1 MTDDTQ
7 QRQGGRRDLAA
18 VDTAAVEVVKDE
30 LARGRMKAFLGRYA
44 DDITA
49 VAPRHVPPQAF
60 LGLAA
65 AYVRRSPDL
74 RNAAAVNPGSL
85 VLALRECAA
94 LGHLPMPKTYALVA
108 FRSKNAPG
116 GWQIQGI
123 ESYHG
128 VVDRMF
134 RAGGVRAVHCEV
146 VREHDPV
153 ARFQRGRMALP
164 LHEYDEFATPAE
176 RGALKA
182 VYAWAELQSGALSAV
197 AWLNR
202 YAVARRRASSHANA
216 DRFWGRGFDVA
227 TEVREL
233 LPEGEGPN
241 TEAMWRKS
249 ALLELE
255 TWVPTSA
262 EYRWE
267 VAQSTAARDLPTR
280 DGYQEPLPEQDQLA
294 GTVDAEV
301 VDTTEADRP

>member
-1 MTDDTQ
+1 MTDTPQ
-7 QRQGGRRDLAA
+7 ATRPAGGRDMAA
-18 VDTAAVEVVKDE
+18 VDAAAVEVVRDE
-30 LARGRMKAFLGRYA
+30 LARGRMAAFLGRYA
-44 DDITA
+44 DDITS
-49 VAPRHVPPQAF
+49 VAPKHVPPEAF

-74 RNAAAVNPGSL
+74 RQAAAVNPGSL

-94 LGHLPMPKTYALVA
+94 LGHLPQPKTFALVA
-108 FRSKNAPG
+108 FKAKDAPG
-116 GWQIQGI
+116 GRQIQGI
-123 ESYHG
+123 ETYHG

-146 VREHDPV
+146 VRETDPV
-153 ARFQRGRMALP
+153 ARFQRGRMSLP

-216 DRFWGRGFDVA
+216 DRFWGRGFNVA

-255 TWVPTSA
+255 SWVPTSA
-262 EYRWE
+262 AYRWE
-267 VAQSTAARDLPTR
+267 VAQSTAAQALPTK
-280 DGYQEPLPEQDQLA
+280 DNYQQPDPEETI
-294 GTVDAEV
+294 TVEAEIA
-301 VDTTEADRP
+301 TPGGPGE